1 MTVVVLAVAGLLGWS
16 VSRSSGSS
24 RPVTAGTALAH
35 KTTPARTRRRVPS
48 LVGQPYARAARR
60 MRALGLHVVEL
71 EQFSSKP
78 AGVVL
83 SQDTPGG
90 VRLPV
95 GATVTLRVSQGAARS
110 SMPELVGVRA
120 ADAAAKLRALQLAVL
135 EFTVVSDAPVGTVVS
150 SFPPRGAVLQYGDQA
165 RVNVSGG
172 IPAALRTSLHAP
184 ARVPELVGAREE
196 GAQDRLRALGLTPD
210 VYYVRSSSGAGLVAR
225 QSVAGGLHVRLGTLV
240 GLGISLGPA
249 GAADTPVPYVVG
261 RPGAAGVQ
269 LLRSTGFR
277 VRIVSQLPAG
287 RTAARTVLDEQ
298 PMGGTQAPAHAV
310 VTIVTAA

>member
-1 MTVVVLAVAGLLGWS
+1 MKRAHDRRIVRMTVVVLAVAGLLGWS

-150 SFPPRGAVLQYGDQA
+150 SFPPRGAALQY
-165 RVNVSGG
+165 
-172 IPAALRTSLHAP
+172 
-184 ARVPELVGAREE
+184 GAREE